1 MAFFLENITN
11 CEINI
16 RIPVN
21 SVISGDKSRKKE
33 HCEKGY
39 FVSY

>member
-11 CEINI
+11 REINI

-21 SVISGDKSRKKE
+21 SV
-33 HCEKGY
+33 
-39 FVSY
+39 